1 MNTDILSA
9 LIVTIFLCTADSC
22 PIIFS
27 ANGSCCEIRSNDFT
41 FSSIQ
46 QMSSGV
52 YSITNFCGN
61 CRAVAQA
68 YCDARS
74 GGGGW
79 LVVQRRQDGSV
90 SFNRGWK
97 EYEAGF
103 GDLNGEFWYGLQP
116 LHCLTSQGQWE
127 LRIDL
132 IHSNGTK
139 TYLHY
144 KKFAIGSAS
153 DKYPLQI
160 SQFSGIYPVDPFSTH
175 SLNGMKFTTKDSD
188 NDLHPSINCAVREPL
203 KNVKNSNG
211 WWHRSCSYITLN
223 IEYHQPEMVH
233 DKVKWHYYPF
243 IEMKIKPRKCE

>member
-1 MNTDILSA
+1 MSTAIISA
-9 LIVTIFLCTADSC
+9 LVVAIVLCTVESC

-41 FSSIQ
+41 FSSTQ
-46 QMSSGV
+46 QISSGV

-61 CRAVAQA
+61 CKSVAQG
-68 YCDARS
+68 YCDAKS

-97 EYEAGF
+97 EYEEGF
-103 GDLNGEFWYGLQP
+103 GNLNGEFWYGLQP

-132 IHSNGTK
+132 THTNGTK

-153 DKYPLQI
+153 DKYSLQI

-188 NDLHPSINCAVREPL
+188 NDLLNGVNCAVREGA
-203 KNVKNSNG
+203 KNNNG
-211 WWHRSCSYITLN
+211 WWHRGCSYITLN
-223 IEYHQPEMVH
+223 IEYHQHKMVH
-233 DKVKWHYYPF
+233 DKVKWHFYPF
-243 IEMKIKPRKCE
+243 IEMKIKPRNCE

>member
-1 MNTDILSA
+1 MSTAIISA
-9 LIVTIFLCTADSC
+9 LVVTIILCAVESC

-41 FSSIQ
+41 FSSTQ
-46 QMSSGV
+46 QISSGV

-61 CRAVAQA
+61 CKTVAQA
-68 YCDARS
+68 YCDAKS
-74 GGGGW
+74 DGGGW

-97 EYEAGF
+97 EYEKGF
-103 GDLNGEFWYGLQP
+103 GNLNGEFWYGLQP

-132 IHSNGTK
+132 THSNGTK

-175 SLNGMKFTTKDSD
+175 SLSGMKFTTKDSD
-188 NDLHPSINCAVREPL
+188 NDLHRGINCAIREPL

-223 IEYHQPEMVH
+223 IEYHQHEMVH
-233 DKVKWHYYPF
+233 DKVQWHYYPF
-243 IEMKIKPRKCE
+243 TEMKIKPRNCE